1 MMRVGAI
8 IQARFSS
15 RRLPGKVLRPLCGKP
30 LLAHLVERLQ
40 RSAVLDVVAV
50 ATSTDPSDDAVAAF
64 CAGAGIACQRGA
76 LDDVL
81 GRVREAARALKLD
94 GIVRVSGDSPLLDP
108 ALVRQTVKLFRRGDW
123 DLVTNVQIRTFPKGQ
138 SVEIIAAAA
147 LERAAAKAKSAAE
160 REHVTP
166 YLYAH
171 PELFRIRNLAARV
184 ARPNLQLSV
193 DTAEDF
199 ARIEAILTA
208 AGARAERLD
217 LEEAVELAELL
228 AGEETV

>member
-1 MMRVGAI
+1 MRVGAV

-15 RRLPGKVLRPLCGKP
+15 QRLPGKVLRPLCGKP
-30 LLAHLVERLQ
+30 LLAHLVGRLQ
-40 RSAVLDVVAV
+40 RSAVLDVIAV
-50 ATSTDPSDDAVAAF
+50 ATSTEPSDDAVAAF
-64 CAGAGIACQRGA
+64 CADSGISCQRGS

-81 GRVREAARALKLD
+81 GRIQAAAHALQLD

-108 ALVRQTVKLFRRGDW
+108 GLVRQAVKLFRRGGW
-123 DLVTNVQIRTFPKGQ
+123 DLVTNVQVRSFPKGQ

-147 LERAAAKAKSAAE
+147 LEEVAAKAKAAAE

-171 PELFRIRNLAARV
+171 PNLFRIRNLVARV
-184 ARPNLQLSV
+184 ARPTLQLSV

-199 ARIEAILTA
+199 TRIEAILTA
-208 AGARAERLD
+208 AGARADRLD

-228 AGEETV
+228 SDEATD

>member
-1 MMRVGAI
+1 MRIGAV

-15 RRLPGKVLRPLCGKP
+15 QRLPGKVLRPLCGRP
-30 LLAHLVERLQ
+30 LLAHLVDRLQ
-40 RSAVLDVVAV
+40 RSAVLDVIAV
-50 ATSTDPSDDAVAAF
+50 ATSTEPSDDAVAEF
-64 CAGAGIACQRGA
+64 CAGAGISCQRGS

-81 GRVREAARALKLD
+81 GRIQAAARALELD

-108 ALVRQTVKLFRRGDW
+108 ALVRQAVKLFRRGGW
-123 DLVTNVQIRTFPKGQ
+123 DLVTNVQVRSFPKGQ

-147 LERAAAKAKSAAE
+147 LEQVAAKAKAAAE

-171 PELFRIRNLAARV
+171 PNLFRIRNLTARV
-184 ARPNLQLSV
+184 ARPTLQLSV
-193 DTAEDF
+193 DTAEDL

-208 AGARAERLD
+208 AGARADRLD

-228 AGEETV
+228 GDEATD

>member
-1 MMRVGAI
+1 MRVGAI

-15 RRLPGKVLRPLCGKP
+15 QRLPGKVLRPLCGKP
-30 LLAHLVERLQ
+30 LLAHLVDRLR
-40 RSAVLDVVAV
+40 RSAVLDVIAV

-81 GRVREAARALKLD
+81 GRVQAAAQALKLD

-108 ALVRQTVKLFRRGDW
+108 ALVRQAVKLFRRGGW
-123 DLVTNVQIRTFPKGQ
+123 DLVTNVQVRSFPKGQ
-138 SVEIIAAAA
+138 SVEVIAAAA
-147 LERAAAKAKSAAE
+147 LERVAEKARKGAE

-166 YLYAH
+166 YLYAN
-171 PELFRIRNLAARV
+171 PNLFRIRNLVARV
-184 ARPNLQLSV
+184 PRPNLQLSV

-199 ARIEAILTA
+199 ARIEEILSV
-208 AGARAERLD
+208 AGARADRLD
-217 LEEAVELAELL
+217 LEEILELADSLG
-228 AGEETV
+228 GEETA